1 MINKRPIL
9 LLEDDHVDAMIV
21 ERALKD
27 LKVENKLIVAKNGE
41 EGLEYLRDIEKHL
54 PGIILLDLNMPRMNG
69 LEFLDIVK
77 KDDQFKK
84 IPIVVLTTSDEEK
97 DRSASFNLGIA
108 GYMTKPVNYPQFVEV
123 LRTITLYWSLS
134 KMP

>member
-9 LLEDDHVDAMIV
+9 LLEDDRVDAMIV
-21 ERALKD
+21 ERALRD
-27 LKVENKLIVAKNGE
+27 LKVENELVIAKNGE
-41 EGLEYLRDIEKHL
+41 EGLKYLRDKKKHL

-97 DRSASFNLGIA
+97 DRSASYNLGIA

-134 KMP
+134 KTP

>member
-27 LKVENKLIVAKNGE
+27 LKVENELIIAKNGE
-41 EGLEYLRDIEKHL
+41 EGLEYLRDKENHL

-69 LEFLDIVK
+69 LEFLEVVK
-77 KDDQFKK
+77 KDDQLKK

-97 DRSASFNLGIA
+97 DRSASYNLGIA